1 MSQTETIMLFVLGFA
16 FAGLVALFLGRLAWQ
31 IALRLGA
38 RRMQRQVPTT
48 VAELQAERDRLR
60 AEYAMMSRKL
70 ELRLDDVKMRMAE
83 QLAEVSRN
91 RNRIETLMA
100 EVKKREE
107 TIAERDGEISGL
119 NNKIAALE
127 GTILGHSDNEKKLGD
142 QMAVREA
149 EIDKLSKTLVSL
161 NQSLQD
167 RDSKLAALGDEMPAA
182 VRAANMGGGD
192 PEVAQDRLK
201 RRIAELTN
209 LSEQISHQRET
220 SSLAGG
226 GLGADT
232 LLVKPS
238 GSTTIS
244 AIDTKQKLEEKI
256 AEAEQENSVLQNE
269 IKRLDEAWSEKLAQL
284 QKSGKPREV
293 TATKAAA
300 AAAPKEDPRQIRGIA
315 NVISL
320 AQRIRA
326 LQKDIGS

>member
-1 MSQTETIMLFVLGFA
+1 
-16 FAGLVALFLGRLAWQ
+16 
-31 IALRLGA
+31 
-38 RRMQRQVPTT
+38 
-48 VAELQAERDRLR
+48 
-60 AEYAMMSRKL
+60 
-70 ELRLDDVKMRMAE
+70 MAE

-100 EVKKREE
+100 EVKKRED
-107 TIAERDGEISGL
+107 TISERDGEIAGL
-119 NNKIAALE
+119 NNKIATLE
-127 GTILGHSDNEKKLGD
+127 GTILGHGDTEKKLGD

-182 VRAANMGGGD
+182 VRAANIGGGD

-220 SSLAGG
+220 SSLVGA
-226 GLGADT
+226 GLGTGT

-238 GSTTIS
+238 GSNTVSVIE
-244 AIDTKQKLEEKI
+244 TKQKLEEKI
-256 AEAEQENSVLQNE
+256 AEAEQENSVLQDE

-284 QKSGKPREV
+284 QKSGKPRE
-293 TATKAAA
+293 TAVAAKATSLRRKKTHARSAA
-300 AAAPKEDPRQIRGIA
+300 SPMSSPLHSASVPFKRISAAKARSRKPAAKRSNQCA
-315 NVISL
+315 
-320 AQRIRA
+320 
-326 LQKDIGS
+326 

>member
-1 MSQTETIMLFVLGFA
+1 
-16 FAGLVALFLGRLAWQ
+16 VALFLGRLAWQ

-60 AEYAMMSRKL
+60 AEYAMMARKL

-107 TIAERDGEISGL
+107 TIAERDSEIASL
-119 NNKIAALE
+119 NNRIATLE
-127 GTILGHSDNEKKLGD
+127 GTILGHTENEKKLAE
-142 QMAVREA
+142 QIAAREA

-161 NQSLQD
+161 NQSLQE
-167 RDSKLAALGDEMPAA
+167 RDSKLASLNEQIPSA
-182 VRAANMGGGD
+182 VRAANMGGSD

-201 RRIAELTN
+201 RRIAELTS

-220 SSLAGG
+220 G
-226 GLGADT
+226 GLVRGGYGEDSV
-232 LLVKPS
+232 LVKPA
-238 GSTTIS
+238 GGTTVS
-244 AIDTKQKLEEKI
+244 VIDTKQKLEEKI
-256 AEAEQENSVLQNE
+256 AEAEKENSLLQSE
-269 IKRLDEAWSEKLAQL
+269 IQRLDEAWSEKLAQL

-293 TATKAAA
+293 SSKKSTAASQ
-300 AAAPKEDPRQIRGIA
+300 PKEDPRQIRGIA